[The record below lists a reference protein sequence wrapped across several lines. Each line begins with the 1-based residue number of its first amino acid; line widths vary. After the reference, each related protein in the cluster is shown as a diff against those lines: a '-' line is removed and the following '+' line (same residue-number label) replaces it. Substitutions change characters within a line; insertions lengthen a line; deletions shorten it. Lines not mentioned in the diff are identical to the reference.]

1 MPRAIARVLV
11 LSLLWAAGCAV
22 HVPQPTPETAGGSAA
37 RLADLEAGYG
47 LYRNKCSGCHALL
60 PVERYSMGEWEFQ
73 VEEMM
78 RLKKVRLGLEERGQL
93 LGYLSWARE
102 QK

>member
-1 MPRAIARVLV
+1 VPEPTAEAADGNASRLD
-11 LSLLWAAGCAV
+11 LL
-22 HVPQPTPETAGGSAA
+22 Q
-37 RLADLEAGYG
+37 AGYG

-60 PVERYSMGEWEFQ
+60 PVERYSMEEWESQ
-73 VEEMM
+73 VEEMV